1 MQETI
6 SSIPQPDCL
15 SLELTAAALATDS
28 QEEPTQLELYLTI
41 HFDEVWQSLA
51 GGRVK
56 FGIQSGQLKLKLENG
71 KILNCTAG
79 ETEASAQIQVTL
91 AGTETEPCWEFFPPS
106 KQPILKG
113 TLPNLKLGTLQ
124 VTATPCLIQ
133 AIFDFPPTAIHL
145 TDAEGLWPHD
155 ISPNKHAILQTKLA
169 NTLRQLTLKPRFSR
183 VVVFQDNTLQNAPYY
198 SNPNPSPSVISPKE
212 LAEVIQQI
220 LTAQTNDFLQ
230 LAKIANLDPLVD
242 FAGANLL
249 GVTLTDCDLS
259 SSNLARAN
267 LRGADLSDADL
278 SEANL
283 SGANLAGADLSGALL
298 SNANLAGADLHR
310 SSLALAN
317 LSGAN
322 LNSANI
328 EAANLSNAN
337 LSEAD
342 LTNAILKN
350 ADLQHARLVQ
360 TKLTGADLS
369 NAKVT
374 QARFKKDSG
383 VSDELHQYLQARG
396 AIFED

>member
-1 MQETI
+1 MQETL
-6 SSIPQPDCL
+6 SSIPQQDCL
-15 SLELTAAALATDS
+15 SLELTAAAIANDS
-28 QEEPTQLELYLTI
+28 PELTHLEIYLTI
-41 HFDEVWQSLA
+41 HFDEVWQSIA

-56 FGIQSGQLKLKLENG
+56 FGIQNGQLKLKLENG
-71 KILNCTAG
+71 KILNCTAE
-79 ETEASAQIQVTL
+79 ETEAITPIQVTL
-91 AGTETEPCWEFFPPS
+91 TGTETEPCWEFSAPP

-113 TLPNLKLGTLQ
+113 SLPNLKLGTLQ

-133 AIFDFPPTAIHL
+133 AVFDIPPTAIHL

-155 ISPNKHAILQTKLA
+155 ISPNKHAILQTKLT

-183 VVVFQDNTLQNAPYY
+183 VIVFQDNNLQNAPYY
-198 SNPNPSPSVISPKE
+198 SNPNPSPSVVEPTE
-212 LAEVIQQI
+212 LAEALQQI

-230 LAKIANLDPLVD
+230 LAKIAKLDPLVD
-242 FAGANLL
+242 FAGAYLL
-249 GVTLTDCDLS
+249 GATLTNCDLS
-259 SSNLARAN
+259 GSNLARAN

-310 SSLALAN
+310 CSLALAN

-342 LTNAILKN
+342 LTNAILRN
-350 ADLQHARLVQ
+350 ADLQHAGLVQ

-374 QARFKKDSG
+374 KARFKKDSG
-383 VSDELHQYLQARG
+383 VSEELHRYLQEKG